1 MRERVGERG
10 RREVGQR
17 CGAGGRTR
25 RWGRER
31 ERRQRSSGGGDVR
44 AGRGRRRR
52 RKSSPLLSLPRRLLL
67 LFFPH

>member
-1 MRERVGERG
+1 MRERRGERG

-17 CGAGGRTR
+17 CGAGGRAR

-52 RKSSPLLSLPRRLLL
+52 RSSPLLSLPRCLLF